1 MVPDMGD
8 QDRGIQTAVI
18 DVPITLAQPAFN
30 PTPDEEK
37 ILPNT
42 GECSPTDSSLLSGVK
57 QLHRRCVRLS
67 VIVCVV
73 WIPGRVCRAPWRGTY
88 R

>member
-18 DVPITLAQPAFN
+18 DVPITLAQPAYN

-37 ILPNT
+37 ILPNA
-42 GECSPTDSSLLSGVK
+42 GECSPTDSS
-57 QLHRRCVRLS
+57 
-67 VIVCVV
+67 
-73 WIPGRVCRAPWRGTY
+73 
-88 R
+88 